1 MKTIILAAGYATR
14 LYPLTLTKPKPL
26 LQVAHKPMLERVLEK
41 LALAKDDE
49 VIIVTN
55 EKFRGNFERF
65 ADSYKRI
72 HGISL
77 KVLNDGSSSDEN
89 KLGAIG
95 DLHLAIEKEN
105 IAEDILV
112 IAGDNLF
119 SESLAPFREYAVRK
133 NAPVLA
139 VYDIGSIEATKK
151 FNAISVNEESVITFF
166 EEKPSRPQSSLMGI
180 ALYYY
185 PKNIVPLIKTYIQE
199 GNNADQPGRFIQWL
213 YKKMPVYTWR
223 VPGIWFDIGS
233 KETLDEANQAFAEIA
248 LEKKG
253 AHVPE
258 LEYEV

>member
-41 LALAKDDE
+41 LALAK
-49 VIIVTN
+49 
-55 EKFRGNFERF
+55 
-65 ADSYKRI
+65 
-72 HGISL
+72 
-77 KVLNDGSSSDEN
+77 
-89 KLGAIG
+89 
-95 DLHLAIEKEN
+95 
-105 IAEDILV
+105 
-112 IAGDNLF
+112 DNLF